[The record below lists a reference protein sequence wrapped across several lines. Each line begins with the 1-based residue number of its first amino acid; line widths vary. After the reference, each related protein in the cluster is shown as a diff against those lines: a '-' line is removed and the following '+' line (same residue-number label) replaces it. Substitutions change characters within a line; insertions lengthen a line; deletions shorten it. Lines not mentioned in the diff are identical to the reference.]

1 MKSPAWFISG
11 AITGPLFQLGRKRA
25 AHKAAQAAYEQA
37 VYTYEKKIL
46 DVFNEVNS
54 ALNTYRKSREM
65 RRSADALYRSA
76 LSYNNLAKLQYV
88 NGVVSYMDVLDAQ
101 RQLFD
106 SEIAVNDAI
115 LAELTATVSLYR
127 ALGGG
132 LKQ

>member
-1 MKSPAWFISG
+1 
-11 AITGPLFQLGRKRA
+11 
-25 AHKAAQAAYEQA
+25 
-37 VYTYEKKIL
+37 VYAYEKKIL
-46 DVFNEVNS
+46 EVFKEVNN
-54 ALNTYRKSREM
+54 ALVTYRKSREM

-76 LSYNNLAKLQYV
+76 LSYNKLAKLQYV

-115 LAELTATVSLYR
+115 LTEFTATVSLYK

-132 LKQ
+132 LER

>member
-1 MKSPAWFISG
+1 
-11 AITGPLFQLGRKRA
+11 
-25 AHKAAQAAYEQA
+25 
-37 VYTYEKKIL
+37 
-46 DVFNEVNS
+46 
-54 ALNTYRKSREM
+54 M
-65 RRSADALYRSA
+65 RRSANALYRSA

>member
-1 MKSPAWFISG
+1 
-11 AITGPLFQLGRKRA
+11 
-25 AHKAAQAAYEQA
+25 
-37 VYTYEKKIL
+37 
-46 DVFNEVNS
+46 
-54 ALNTYRKSREM
+54 
-65 RRSADALYRSA
+65 
-76 LSYNNLAKLQYV
+76 
-88 NGVVSYMDVLDAQ
+88 MDVLDAQ